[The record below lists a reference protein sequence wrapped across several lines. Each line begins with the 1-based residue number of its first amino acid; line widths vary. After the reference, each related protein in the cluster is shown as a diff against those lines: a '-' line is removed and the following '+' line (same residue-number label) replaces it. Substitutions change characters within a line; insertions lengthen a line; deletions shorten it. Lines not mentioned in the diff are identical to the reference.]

1 MHRDDR
7 FSMKGRVALVTG
19 ASRSIGRAI
28 ALGFAEHG
36 ADIAINYAGNEA
48 GAREVAEKAQAL
60 GVRAVLAKADLGRPG
75 EPKRMFAEVEAALGR
90 VEVLVINASI
100 QFITPFLEI
109 TDEQFEQQVAV
120 NLKSTFDLLQAAL
133 PPMKE
138 RRWGRVLNIGSSHQ
152 AQPMSRLAV
161 YAALKAAQHNLM
173 MALAKD
179 YAPFGVTLNT
189 FAPGMVDTD
198 RHAARREADPEAWS
212 RFLTG
217 LNWMKRAATSE
228 EMVGAALLLC
238 SDAGAF
244 ITGANLF
251 ATGGSHLP

>member
-1 MHRDDR
+1 MDDR
-7 FSMKGRVALVTG
+7 FSMKGRAALVTG

-36 ADIAINYAGNEA
+36 ADVAINYAGNDA
-48 GAREVAEKAQAL
+48 GANEVAELARNL
-60 GVRAVLAKADLGRPG
+60 GVRAITAKADLGEPG
-75 EPKRMFAEVEAALGR
+75 APKRMFKTVEAALGR
-90 VEVLVINASI
+90 VDVLVVNASI
-100 QFITPFLEI
+100 QYVTPFESI
-109 TDEQFEQQVAV
+109 TDEQFHRQIDV
-120 NLKSTFDLLQAAL
+120 NLKSTFDLLQLAL
-133 PPMKE
+133 PTMKE

-161 YAALKAAQHNLM
+161 YAATKAAQHNLM
-173 MALAKD
+173 TCLAKD

-198 RHAARREADPEAWS
+198 RHAARRDADPKAWAE
-212 RFLTG
+212 FLTT
-217 LNWMKRAATSE
+217 LNWMKRAATSD

>member
-1 MHRDDR
+1 MDDR
-7 FSMKGRVALVTG
+7 FSMKGRTALITG

-28 ALGFAEHG
+28 AIGFAEHG
-36 ADIAINYAGNEA
+36 ADLAINYAGNDA
-48 GAREVAEKAQAL
+48 GANEVAEKARAL
-60 GVRAVLAKADLGRPG
+60 GVRAVLAKADLGEPG
-75 EPKRMFAEVEAALGR
+75 LPKRMFRKVEEELGR
-90 VEVLVINASI
+90 VDVLVVNASI
-100 QFITPFLEI
+100 QFISPFLDI
-109 TDEQFEQQVAV
+109 TDEQFDKQVAV
-120 NLKSTFDLLQAAL
+120 NLKSTIDLLQAAL
-133 PPMKE
+133 PGMKE
-138 RRWGRVLNIGSSHQ
+138 RGWGRILNIGSSHQ

-161 YAALKAAQHNLM
+161 YAALKSAQHNLM

-198 RHAARREADPEAWS
+198 RHSVRRDADPEAWA
-212 RFLTG
+212 RFLTT
-217 LNWMKRAATSE
+217 LNWMKRAAGSE